1 MIYIGSDHA
10 GYKLKEKLKIY
21 IQELGYQIDDKG
33 AFALNNDDDYPD
45 YVKLVAKAVVS
56 DNNNLGIIMG
66 GSGQGEAMC
75 ANKVKGIRAL
85 VYYGGKNCQK
95 DINGNKMGVVASAR
109 LHQNA
114 NILSLG
120 ARFLTERR
128 AKKAVKI
135 FLETPFSN
143 DERHIRRI
151 NKLEPSN

>member
-10 GYKLKEKLKIY
+10 GYKLKEKLKTY
-21 IQELGYQIDDKG
+21 IVELGYQVDDKG
-33 AFALNNDDDYPD
+33 AFALNNEDDYPD
-45 YVKLVAKAVVS
+45 YVKLVASAVAGNS
-56 DNNNLGIIMG
+56 ENMGIFLG

-75 ANKVKGIRAL
+75 ANKVRGIRAL
-85 VYYGGKNCQK
+85 VYYGGKNCQR
-95 DINGNKMGVVASAR
+95 DINGNKMGAVASAR

-135 FLETPFSN
+135 FLETSFLN
-143 DERHIRRI
+143 EERHVRRI
-151 NKLEPSN
+151 NKLETSN

>member
-33 AFALNNDDDYPD
+33 AFALNNEDDYPD
-45 YVKLVAKAVVS
+45 YVKLVAKAVVN
-56 DNNNLGIIMG
+56 DNTNFGIIIG

-75 ANKVKGIRAL
+75 ANKIKGVRAV
-85 VYYGGKNCQK
+85 VYYGGKTFQR
-95 DINGNKMGVVASAR
+95 DINGNKMGIVASAR
-109 LHQNA
+109 LHNNA

-120 ARFLTERR
+120 SRFLNSRK

>member
-10 GYKLKEKLKIY
+10 GYKLKEKLKTY
-21 IQELGYQIDDKG
+21 IVELGYQVDDKG
-33 AFALNNDDDYPD
+33 AFALNNDDDYPN
-45 YVKLVAKAVVS
+45 YVKLVAQAVAGR
-56 DNNNLGIIMG
+56 NENMGIVLG

-75 ANKVKGIRAL
+75 ANKVRGIRAL

-120 ARFLTERR
+120 ARFLNERK

-135 FLETPFSN
+135 FLETKFLN
-143 DERHIRRI
+143 EERHVRRI
-151 NKLEPSN
+151 NKLESD